1 MEYTEIQAAHP
12 DFSVPT
18 HLVVSRE
25 EAPAVGLTAGRF
37 GGAQPA
43 ENRENR
49 FWDQFL
55 ERASPHFEQ
64 KYMYI

>member
-1 MEYTEIQAAHP
+1 MEYTEIQAPHP
-12 DFSVPT
+12 DFSVPM

-25 EAPAVGLTAGRF
+25 EALAVGLTAGRF

-49 FWDQFL
+49 SGISF
-55 ERASPHFEQ
+55 
-64 KYMYI
+64 

>member
-1 MEYTEIQAAHP
+1 MECTEIRGAHP
-12 DFSVPT
+12 DSSVLT

-64 KYMYI
+64 KYMFM